1 MKNNEYP
8 PSFIKKHI
16 YKPTNSP
23 TNNSEESNIYCAL
36 PCNYGIERITRK
48 LKNYNIKTRYKTTAN
63 LKEIPRHPNTKHN
76 SNHEFK
82 SNIVYCIPCKSCPAT
97 YIGETGK
104 TLEERVNQHK
114 TAFKNHSPL
123 SLLVDHALKQ
133 DHIPNFENTD
143 IIYNNIQDKHSRLFL
158 GEFLVT
164 APRNGNTYY
173 IEEFNNSVRIT
184 KVRED
189 IWHRRL
195 GHLNKEAVAKMNIG
209 EKRSDNQC
217 TVCMESKMKKLPFSI
232 SSNKDKRASYPLE
245 LIHSDVVG
253 PINPRSK
260 GISNYFVTFIDD
272 FSHYTMVYFMK
283 NKNEV
288 LEKFKEYKN
297 FVENFH
303 EKRIKTL
310 RSDNGKE
317 YCNSEFDW
325 LLIKNG
331 IRRQLSVPRTPQQ
344 NGVSERM
351 NQTLLNTA
359 RCLLT
364 ESGIPITFWGDAIH
378 TACYLRNKSP
388 SKAIDNKIPEELWS
402 GRESKIGYLKVFG
415 CKSWCSIDDCHRK
428 SKFSPKAKECVLIG
442 YPEGT
447 KGYKVW
453 DFRND
458 KIYVTRNVRFSED
471 IFPCKKPNDPTKSFE
486 LDQFSTTSEEED
498 FYEEQLIHQREED
511 LQTKKGEEIKRDIVK
526 NPQPSTEEP
535 STIEEALCGP
545 EATNWSEAIQRELQG
560 LEEKGIWE
568 IVPRPVNKRVIDS
581 RWVFKQKFNSYG
593 NLREYRAIIVAH
605 IWILTDSRSAI
616 QHLSHTGELRDKV
629 SRNIIGYLQKLSKTS
644 KIHLQWIPS
653 HVGIEGNEAADVLA
667 KKGTKEPLPQ
677 KNKLTFKEIETVAK
691 TKINKN
697 WRIPPKHSWYSG
709 VNPGGALNIRNRQHQ
724 TTLTRF
730 RTGHLKPL
738 KIENNNKIYP
748 ICPKCSLSPAAPEHI
763 LACIRC
769 TKQDLWER
777 PLLIIKQLEEHELME
792 FVPVIKH
799 KSIRFLLA
807 LAVEREWNI
816 FQMDVKSAYLN
827 APLHE
832 TVYMELPE
840 SSLNHQNSSNEV
852 FLLKKS
858 IYGLKQSGHEW
869 NEKLDQILTSIGLE
883 SSIMD
888 TCVYFSKDIILGVYV
903 DDLLVTTSS
912 VESYVKFK
920 SSIQGEVDIKD
931 LGEVSDLL
939 SVRIKRNKDSN
950 FELDQTHYIEEIL
963 KEYGMEHV
971 KEASTPLDPGMF
983 TEGPGGKEAC
993 SAPYQQDIGNLLWLT
1008 GMTRPDIAYAVSY
1021 LSKFNSSPLQQHWN
1035 AVKHLLRYL
1044 KKTKDLKLVFSKTGK
1059 KLAAFADADWGSDK
1073 EDRKSYSGYIFVLG
1087 GAAISWCSRK
1097 QKCVALSTAEAEYYA
1112 MCVAAKEALW
1122 FTSFMEEIGVDGFK
1136 ESPLK
1141 IYIENQGAM
1150 FLAENKVV
1158 SERKHIDIRHFFIR
1172 DLIKDGKLSFVYVP
1186 TKENPADLFTKNL
1199 KAPALQQNYTKLGLC
1214 M

>member
-1 MKNNEYP
+1 
-8 PSFIKKHI
+8 
-16 YKPTNSP
+16 
-23 TNNSEESNIYCAL
+23 
-36 PCNYGIERITRK
+36 
-48 LKNYNIKTRYKTTAN
+48 
-63 LKEIPRHPNTKHN
+63 
-76 SNHEFK
+76 
-82 SNIVYCIPCKSCPAT
+82 
-97 YIGETGK
+97 
-104 TLEERVNQHK
+104 
-114 TAFKNHSPL
+114 
-123 SLLVDHALKQ
+123 
-133 DHIPNFENTD
+133 
-143 IIYNNIQDKHSRLFL
+143 
-158 GEFLVT
+158 
-164 APRNGNTYY
+164 
-173 IEEFNNSVRIT
+173 
-184 KVRED
+184 
-189 IWHRRL
+189 
-195 GHLNKEAVAKMNIG
+195 MNIG

-260 GISNYFVTFIDD
+260 GGSNYFVTFIDD
-272 FSHYTMVYFMK
+272 FSHYTVVYFMK
-283 NKNEV
+283 NKNKV

-303 EKRIKTL
+303 ERRIKTL

-317 YCNSEFDW
+317 YCNSAFDW
-325 LLIKNG
+325 LLTKNG

-351 NQTLLNTA
+351 NQTLLSTA

-471 IFPCKKPNDPTKSFE
+471 IFPCKKPNDPTTSFE
-486 LDQFSTTSEEED
+486 LDQISTTSEEED
-498 FYEEQLIHQREED
+498 FYEEQLIHQREE
-511 LQTKKGEEIKRDIVK
+511 QTKVKFGSTNKSEQETNKDERSQSLRRSERIKKKKGEETKIKCNIMK

-560 LEEKGIWE
+560 LEEKGAWE

-581 RWVFKQKFNSYG
+581 RWVFKRKFDSYG
-593 NLREYRAIIVAH
+593 NLREYRARLVARGFH
-605 IWILTDSRSAI
+605 
-616 QHLSHTGELRDKV
+616 Q
-629 SRNIIGYLQKLSKTS
+629 
-644 KIHLQWIPS
+644 IPN
-653 HVGIEGNEAADVLA
+653 VDFG
-667 KKGTKEPLPQ
+667 K
-677 KNKLTFKEIETVAK
+677 
-691 TKINKN
+691 
-697 WRIPPKHSWYSG
+697 
-709 VNPGGALNIRNRQHQ
+709 
-724 TTLTRF
+724 
-730 RTGHLKPL
+730 
-738 KIENNNKIYP
+738 
-748 ICPKCSLSPAAPEHI
+748 KCS
-763 LACIRC
+763 
-769 TKQDLWER
+769 
-777 PLLIIKQLEEHELME
+777 
-792 FVPVIKH
+792 PVIKH

-840 SSLNHQNSSNEV
+840 SSLNHENSSNEV
-852 FLLKKS
+852 CLLKKS

-883 SSIMD
+883 RSRMD
-888 TCVYFSKDIILGVYV
+888 PCVYFSKDIILGVYV

-912 VESYVKFK
+912 VEAKVKFK
-920 SSIQGEVDIKD
+920 SSIQREVDIKD

-939 SVRIKRNKDSN
+939 SVRIKRNKESN
-950 FELDQTHYIEEIL
+950 LELDQTHYIEEIL
-963 KEYGMEHV
+963 KEYGMEHA

-983 TEGPGGKEAC
+983 TEGPEGKEAC
-993 SAPYQQDIGNLLWLT
+993 RAPYQQAIGNLLWLA

-1035 AVKHLLRYL
+1035 SVKHLLRYL

-1112 MCVAAKEALW
+1112 MCEAAKEALW
-1122 FTSFMEEIGVDGFK
+1122 FTSFMEEIGVGDFK

-1141 IYIENQGAM
+1141 IYIDNQGAM
-1150 FLAENKVV
+1150 FLAENEVV
-1158 SERKHIDIRHFFIR
+1158 SERSKHIDIRHFFIR

-1186 TKENPADLFTKNL
+1186 TEENPADLFTKNL
-1199 KAPALQQNYTKLGLC
+1199 KAPALQQNYTKLGLF